1 MFDAISA
8 VRKVTE
14 QRNAIKDKL
23 LSEMGMIDER
33 QLSVERRRLLEHKVD
48 EVIARGGLES
58 LQVISEAK
66 SKMADKDYDK
76 DGKIETSKAE
86 VMGSR
91 MRAAKM
97 AGKMKGADKTPP
109 FTPDKK
115 PVVRGTGGPG
125 ASAKWLAQQAK
136 RRMMA
141 KEEAEHLD
149 EVSDEKAERVARL
162 RVAKTHSNF
171 KRGLDGRLRL
181 IPGNEKQYNIDHEKQ
196 MKSIDA
202 MGPKRWSRAITN
214 KEEVEQMDE
223 GAFKQREVKKQDA
236 ERERLRGTWE
246 GGKQPYTPPK
256 GDPRVDKTALRARE
270 YYKKHGK
277 MPPDLA

>member
-1 MFDAISA
+1 MSVKNHEFMFDAISA
-8 VRKVTE
+8 VRKITE
-14 QRNAIKDKL
+14 QRNTIKEAL
-23 LSEMGMIDER
+23 LSEKGITDER
-33 QLSVERRRLLEHKVD
+33 QLSLEKRRALEEHVD
-48 EVIARGGLES
+48 SIIARGGLES
-58 LQVISEAK
+58 RQIGVISEAK
-66 SKMADKDYDK
+66 EKMADKDYDK

-97 AGKMKGADKTPP
+97 AGKLKGADKTPP

-115 PVVRGTGGPG
+115 PVARGTGGPG

-141 KEEAEHLD
+141 KEESEQQMD
-149 EVSDEKAERVARL
+149 E
-162 RVAKTHSNF
+162 
-171 KRGLDGRLRL
+171 G
-181 IPGNEKQYNIDHEKQ
+181 
-196 MKSIDA
+196 
-202 MGPKRWSRAITN
+202 N
-214 KEEVEQMDE
+214 KENKKKKNEYVSNIIKKKLSPEVLPSLKYGRRELKKEEAEKQMDE
-223 GAFKQREVKKQDA
+223 GAFKQREIKKQDA
-236 ERERLRGTWE
+236 KRERLRGTWE

>member
-1 MFDAISA
+1 MTVRDHEFMFDAISA

-115 PVVRGTGGPG
+115 PVDRGTGGPG

-141 KEEAEHLD
+141 KEEAE
-149 EVSDEKAERVARL
+149 
-162 RVAKTHSNF
+162 
-171 KRGLDGRLRL
+171 
-181 IPGNEKQYNIDHEKQ
+181 Q
-196 MKSIDA
+196 
-202 MGPKRWSRAITN
+202 
-214 KEEVEQMDE
+214 QMDE

-246 GGKQPYTPPK
+246 GGKQPNTPPK